1 MKTLETQRKPDR
13 YLPALAPPVRRD
25 DQAGAGRRAGGPGVE
40 ASRSACAGLTGPARS
55 MCYAA
60 L

>member
-1 MKTLETQRKPDR
+1 MKTLATLRKPDR
-13 YLPALAPPVRRD
+13 YLPVLAPPVRRD
-25 DQAGAGRRAGGPGVE
+25 EQGEAGRLPGGPGVE
-40 ASRSACAGLTGPARS
+40 ASRSACAGLSGSARS

>member
-1 MKTLETQRKPDR
+1 MKTLETLRTPDR
-13 YLPALAPPVRRD
+13 CLPVLAPPVRRD
-25 DQAGAGRRAGGPGVE
+25 DQGETGRPPGGPGVE

-60 L
+60 M